1 MKYQRDPTC
10 GIFLKRG
17 LFKNIFWVSHDCTRS
32 SFKKLWKDLQN
43 VLSLHLQKDSIKL
56 TNRMFS
62 KNPFWPF
69 FFVRKDGYLTDWL
82 CDRGL
87 QWDSVWKLL
96 FICNLSFELKC
107 TMVIWISNWKL
118 DGALKICWS
127 SLRLFILYQS
137 QRSASTFQWKV
148 KQFVQNPINTSY
160 VIGTRITSPSK
171 RVFWWKF
178 NKKDKCT
185 FYPWIW
191 DEKYFLWSKYIFL
204 VWKAF
209 IIISHSA
216 LPQSFCDNK
225 FSAFWRQFHNRK
237 GKLEAAGRS
246 YIIYSCQTVPAS
258 SLRAAWSYIQIWLP
272 HRR

>member
-1 MKYQRDPTC
+1 M
-10 GIFLKRG
+10 
-17 LFKNIFWVSHDCTRS
+17 
-32 SFKKLWKDLQN
+32 
-43 VLSLHLQKDSIKL
+43 LSLHLQKDSIKL

-62 KNPFWPF
+62 KNPFWPI

-96 FICNLSFELKC
+96 LICNLSFELKC

-171 RVFWWKF
+171 RVFCENSTKRINVLSIPEYEMKSIF
-178 NKKDKCT
+178 FDPN
-185 FYPWIW
+185 I
-191 DEKYFLWSKYIFL
+191 YFLSE
-204 VWKAF
+204 
-209 IIISHSA
+209 
-216 LPQSFCDNK
+216 
-225 FSAFWRQFHNRK
+225 
-237 GKLEAAGRS
+237 KL
-246 YIIYSCQTVPAS
+246 
-258 SLRAAWSYIQIWLP
+258 L
-272 HRR
+272 